1 MNSCVMNATDYRQ
14 IIKPLLSEKRYYH
27 SLCVSEMAVKL
38 AKKYCADVK
47 KAEVAGILH
56 DIMKDI
62 SPDEQLK
69 MMTRYDIVL
78 SDVERTAQKLWHAM
92 LGAAYIEDKL
102 GITDQEILNAVRYH
116 TTGRANMTTLEKVL
130 YIADFISADRDYDGV
145 EGMRKAAEISL
156 EQAMVEGMT
165 FSILDLAQ
173 RYKPIHPD
181 TVAAYNQVVLAY
193 KL

>member
-1 MNSCVMNATDYRQ
+1 MNATDYRE

-27 SLCVSEMAVKL
+27 SLCVSKTAVKL
-38 AKKYCADVK
+38 AEKYGADVK
-47 KAEVAGILH
+47 KAVVAGILH
-56 DIMKDI
+56 DIMKDL

-102 GITDQEILNAVRYH
+102 GITDAEILNAVRYH
-116 TTGRANMTTLEKVL
+116 TTGRANMTALEKVL
-130 YIADFISADRDYDGV
+130 YIADFISEDRDYDGV
-145 EGMRKAAEISL
+145 EAMRKAAEISL

-193 KL
+193 KS

>member
-1 MNSCVMNATDYRQ
+1 MNSCEMNAANYRE

-27 SLCVSEMAVKL
+27 SLCVSETAVKL
-38 AKKYCADVK
+38 AEKYCADVK

-56 DIMKDI
+56 DIMKDL

-102 GITDQEILNAVRYH
+102 GITDREILNAVRYH
-116 TTGRANMTTLEKVL
+116 TTGRANMTALEKVL
-130 YIADFISADRDYDGV
+130 YIADFISEDRDYDGV
-145 EGMRKAAEISL
+145 EGMRKAAGVSL

-165 FSILDLAQ
+165 FSILDLAR

-193 KL
+193 KS